1 MCLCADS
8 AGSNIQILGSLAGKK
23 MSMEEG
29 RFGAGI
35 AAAANG
41 VFLGQVRA
49 YQHPLL
55 RPPEGSTLL
64 TI

>member
-1 MCLCADS
+1 
-8 AGSNIQILGSLAGKK
+8 

-49 YQHPLL
+49 YQQFSIHC
-55 RPPEGSTLL
+55 
-64 TI
+64 

>member
-1 MCLCADS
+1 MA
-8 AGSNIQILGSLAGKK
+8 
-23 MSMEEG
+23 MEG

-41 VFLGQVRA
+41 VFLGQVHA

-55 RPPEGSTLL
+55 RPPEGGLL
-64 TI
+64 YRRYDKLES